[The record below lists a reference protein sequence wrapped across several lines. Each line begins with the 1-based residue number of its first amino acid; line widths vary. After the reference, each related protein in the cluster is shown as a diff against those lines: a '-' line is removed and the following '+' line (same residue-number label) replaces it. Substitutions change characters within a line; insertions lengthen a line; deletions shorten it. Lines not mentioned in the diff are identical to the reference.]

1 MDEFLDELMQWIEE
15 RVAQLSKELE
25 TRNQE
30 PGQENKAKETA
41 ETAKRVNE
49 IIMGLP
55 EEEGRLLDG
64 VLLDHQTISD
74 EERMWFYK
82 SGLADALDI
91 LRYLRR

>member
-15 RVAQLSKELE
+15 RVAQFSKELKA
-25 TRNQE
+25 RNQE
-30 PGQENKAKETA
+30 PGQENKTKEKA

-49 IIMGLP
+49 IIMELP
-55 EEEGRLLDG
+55 EEEGRLLDD

-74 EERMWFYK
+74 EERIWFYK